1 MRLFRVL
8 GEFTIFCKTV
18 ISTLAPG
25 TQALAHHSKHT
36 ADSIPGCPPLIPYA
50 TPPAEIFSIKYKIF
64 SSSAE
69 VVWRRLRPK
78 ETQWNVS
85 RHLFVPDFYLYPL
98 SYNGYR
104 RTLSL
109 SLLIIPLSFSAH
121 CPSLFNVMTFTTIV
135 LSFLATAQLSLS
147 STTNV
152 FDSLPTCAV
161 CELLRG

>member
-18 ISTLAPG
+18 ISTLASG
-25 TQALAHHSKHT
+25 TQALAHHSKHI
-36 ADSIPGCPPLIPYA
+36 ADSIPGCSPLIPYA

-69 VVWRRLRPK
+69 VVWRRLKPK

-109 SLLIIPLSFSAH
+109 SLLIVP
-121 CPSLFNVMTFTTIV
+121 
-135 LSFLATAQLSLS
+135 LS
-147 STTNV
+147 ST
-152 FDSLPTCAV
+152 S
-161 CELLRG
+161 